1 MSQRTITITALI
13 ALTVTIIG
21 WSWFYFNRHDWQKSF
36 STRPIALRPLP
47 FIQPTEPKSTTSA
60 TTTLVAFGDIMLS
73 RNVAGKMR
81 LYGNDFPFL
90 KMTDVLSSADIAFA
104 NLENPITTGPIVPTG
119 SFTFH
124 ADPGSEI
131 ALKQSGIDIVS
142 LANNHSP
149 NYGEKGLLDTMT
161 YLDQQSILHTG
172 AGKDLNA
179 ALEPAVIERNGVKF
193 AFIAFNDTDVVP
205 PSYGASVKHAGTAL
219 IDFDHL
225 HQAMVKAKSLADV
238 VIVSMHAGTEYTPE
252 ANKRQIAFAHAAID
266 EGAEV
271 VIGHHPHVVQ
281 NIEQYKGKYI
291 FYSLG
296 NFIFDQM
303 FSEETRNG
311 LGVRLSFVDKK
322 VVQVELLP
330 VLIEDYAQPH
340 LINPSEATT
349 TLQRVQQPVT
359 LPASQERGMPILVR

>member
-1 MSQRTITITALI
+1 MPQRTITITALI
-13 ALTVTIIG
+13 ALVLAASG
-21 WSWFYFNRHDWQKSF
+21 WSWFYFNRSDWQKTV
-36 STRPIALRPLP
+36 STKPISLKSLP
-47 FIQPTEPKSTTSA
+47 FVESLQPKPTRSA
-60 TTTLVAFGDIMLS
+60 TTTLIAFGDIMLS

-81 LYGNDFPFL
+81 LYGNDYPFL
-90 KMTDVLSSADIAFA
+90 KMMTALSSADIAFA
-104 NLENPITTGPIVPTG
+104 NLENPITAGPIVPTG

-149 NYGEKGLLDTMT
+149 NYGEKGLLDTIT
-161 YLDQQSILHTG
+161 YLDQQSVLHAG
-172 AGKDLNA
+172 AGKDLSA

-193 AFIAFNDTDVVP
+193 AFVAFNDTDVVP
-205 PSYGASVKHAGTAL
+205 PSYGAGVNHAGTAL

-266 EGAEV
+266 EGADV

-281 NIEQYKGKYI
+281 NIEKYKDKYI

-303 FSEETRNG
+303 FSDETRNG
-311 LGVRLSFVDKK
+311 LGIRLSFVDKK
-322 VVQVELLP
+322 VVKVELLP

-340 LINPSEATT
+340 SISPREATST
-349 TLQRVQQPVT
+349 MQRLQQLYNVQIVDGVEVGV
-359 LPASQERGMPILVR
+359 LK